1 MLRHSCHQ
9 LELEDSIPETKPK
22 RNFNML
28 PAFATQ
34 YKQKQHDEYYDP
46 DYTKIPCIDHI
57 YKASDYESITTTI
70 AIVFQREMVIKQE
83 QLENLHKR
91 LDRVRILLDRLRFR
105 IVQNH
110 YREQELLISESD
122 AFTVRGKATPYE
134 EELHGHQK
142 GMHPAIKYLVGKTAK
157 KPSKIIG
164 KSLSVR
170 VPAHNALS
178 TICTWSPKQKREERR
193 LKHVIRE
200 PGFVINQSKPKSN
213 QLAPYVGGKAQ
224 LYNDDP
230 TVFQLGKHGTIPNTV
245 KKNRLERLS
254 KVLNISRLS
263 NKSKHMIVI
272 GNTSTYIRKE
282 NLAGT
287 KKKTSADD
295 IMTHKWLVYVKS
307 RNLDS
312 CLESVIKKVR
322 FNIHPSYR
330 PNDVVDISTPP
341 FQITRRGWGEFPIR
355 IELYFHEH
363 FKQKPVQITHNLVL
377 DRKLSGMH
385 TLGAETLME
394 IFLRTHAPIDQNLF
408 SINSFK
414 PSNIKSVSGISDE
427 KKSSNALNK
436 HCMIPSGDDV
446 LEDNMNELL
455 YNYYEIPSEKTNTK
469 TIELSKA
476 HKSCNWGITK
486 HLNAAFLL
494 LQTQDQLES
503 NSKNGKKL
511 YKKSLSLPW
520 NRITDINTKTLL
532 SGTNF
537 NSEQENYVSIHKP
550 RTQNFK
556 KKGEI
561 TLKRERIND
570 AQYDS
575 NFMHFTSPFL
585 MRLSTA
591 SHNNNRDE
599 KLGQLRDGEC
609 KMKIIQ
615 EHEGHTHIL
624 TGAHVGR
631 IKSPN
636 WLGKKPMHLMPL
648 STKSVKYI
656 TGSFKNIP
664 KKVAYKEGNTNMI
677 LKQSLPSHAKI
688 NKAELKSNAGD
699 SQKQVFQKEGKLF
712 IIDPLGKKFKQ
723 QRRKQKSLLKP
734 QTFWQRQDKQQPHY
748 ESAQSKAL
756 ESMMSDHDYTPAVVI
771 HALNK
776 STTSI
781 HPSNDAA
788 LITSLNV
795 PRQIQISEYNLPYA
809 ERSHDFVP
817 FQQRQI
823 QFEKEFLAQNV
834 VGMRFAV
841 DYMLRR
847 LPLIAAKNILASSFS
862 FVSQSLED
870 FEALPVM
877 KQRACEWLRAKY
889 VTHFVRSHEYLKELN
904 STNKEVFWS
913 TREVLIYARYHGF
926 TPKLKLFDSF
936 CALQLQTQTSPRS
949 AIYIQTLKPDLR
961 NTTKVQNLQQKLG
974 FAQHFR
980 KRVKL
985 EQGHYHFD
993 SLTPKYRI
1001 TSWLDTTHHK
1011 LKIDKTNLGCDFEKI
1026 DIVNMPKN
1034 NIREA
1039 LICKT
1044 IDKID
1049 LNPDQPLDSGLLR
1062 FLRISENLSEA
1073 SILVSDFFRDLFIKL
1088 EPELVG
1094 SNITYP
1100 LVHKVIAHCLKVFVE
1115 KLISRTVALKKNAP
1129 IGDCLDIAMRDIGKV
1144 LVRHSEFDFITTQHF
1159 GRYEY

>member
-341 FQITRRGWGEFPIR
+341 FQITRRGWE
-355 IELYFHEH
+355 
-363 FKQKPVQITHNLVL
+363 
-377 DRKLSGMH
+377 
-385 TLGAETLME
+385 
-394 IFLRTHAPIDQNLF
+394 
-408 SINSFK
+408 
-414 PSNIKSVSGISDE
+414 
-427 KKSSNALNK
+427 
-436 HCMIPSGDDV
+436 
-446 LEDNMNELL
+446 
-455 YNYYEIPSEKTNTK
+455 
-469 TIELSKA
+469 
-476 HKSCNWGITK
+476 
-486 HLNAAFLL
+486 
-494 LQTQDQLES
+494 
-503 NSKNGKKL
+503 
-511 YKKSLSLPW
+511 
-520 NRITDINTKTLL
+520 
-532 SGTNF
+532 
-537 NSEQENYVSIHKP
+537 
-550 RTQNFK
+550 
-556 KKGEI
+556 KGEI

>member
-312 CLESVIKKVR
+312 CLESVIKK
-322 FNIHPSYR
+322 
-330 PNDVVDISTPP
+330 
-341 FQITRRGWGEFPIR
+341 ITRRGWG
-355 IELYFHEH
+355 
-363 FKQKPVQITHNLVL
+363 
-377 DRKLSGMH
+377 
-385 TLGAETLME
+385 
-394 IFLRTHAPIDQNLF
+394 
-408 SINSFK
+408 
-414 PSNIKSVSGISDE
+414 
-427 KKSSNALNK
+427 
-436 HCMIPSGDDV
+436 
-446 LEDNMNELL
+446 
-455 YNYYEIPSEKTNTK
+455 
-469 TIELSKA
+469 
-476 HKSCNWGITK
+476 
-486 HLNAAFLL
+486 
-494 LQTQDQLES
+494 
-503 NSKNGKKL
+503 
-511 YKKSLSLPW
+511 
-520 NRITDINTKTLL
+520 
-532 SGTNF
+532 
-537 NSEQENYVSIHKP
+537 
-550 RTQNFK
+550 
-556 KKGEI
+556 
-561 TLKRERIND
+561 
-570 AQYDS
+570 
-575 NFMHFTSPFL
+575 
-585 MRLSTA
+585 
-591 SHNNNRDE
+591 
-599 KLGQLRDGEC
+599 
-609 KMKIIQ
+609 
-615 EHEGHTHIL
+615 
-624 TGAHVGR
+624 
-631 IKSPN
+631 PN